1 MKGTNLGEF
10 EEYVMLTV
18 AILNDDAYGY
28 AIQKEFENRTK
39 RRVNLSS
46 IHATLFRLEEKC
58 FIKSKMG
65 EPTFARGGK
74 RKKYFSLTPFGVN
87 TLHQAQ
93 ELRKNLWKAIPKIVL
108 QGKA

>member
-46 IHATLFRLEEKC
+46 IHATLFRLEEKG

-65 EPTFARGGK
+65 YEISRTNYNGFHKIRSHK
-74 RKKYFSLTPFGVN
+74 TQYFTNDSS
-87 TLHQAQ
+87 
-93 ELRKNLWKAIPKIVL
+93 
-108 QGKA
+108 